1 MSGKTPVSNA
11 STYQD
16 IGSFWDEHDAT
27 EFGEQTI
34 SHFEVNVESQ
44 RRYYPV
50 DRDLSFKIRRIAEQH
65 GVSEE
70 TLLNI
75 WVQEKIDQIHAA
87 DEEDSLI
94 GSPGVSLPQLPRHPA
109 CGSARGASSGCE
121 RVTIA

>member
-1 MSGKTPVSNA
+1 MPAKTPGSNA

-16 IGSFWDEHDAT
+16 IGAFWDGHDAT
-27 EFGEQTI
+27 EFGEQTNA
-34 SHFEVNVESQ
+34 HFEVNVSSQ

-87 DEEDSLI
+87 EEENSLTK
-94 GSPGVSLPQLPRHPA
+94 GPS
-109 CGSARGASSGCE
+109 
-121 RVTIA
+121 

>member
-1 MSGKTPVSNA
+1 MPGKTPVSNA

-16 IGSFWDEHDAT
+16 IGAFWDEHDAT
-27 EFGEQTI
+27 EFGEQTNA
-34 SHFEVNVESQ
+34 HFEVNVSSQ

-87 DEEDSLI
+87 DEEDSLTK
-94 GSPGVSLPQLPRHPA
+94 GSS
-109 CGSARGASSGCE
+109 
-121 RVTIA
+121 